1 MAKAVLKSAPATNVA
16 VKRRVYGTKKE
27 LRIAVSLAAQGL
39 QRFYAFIL
47 SYAPVLQ
54 QKSRIRIRLFV
65 VCRLLALEAVVV
77 VWQFAL
83 TFAAIRQADFQET
96 IANHEGEVAGV
107 VVQLKVFLVGSVAV

>member
-1 MAKAVLKSAPATNVA
+1 VFSRKVAACRSSLVQALFAGVDGGVVDGIRTAFVAKAVLKSAPATNVA

-54 QKSRIRIRLFV
+54 QKSRICIRLFY
-65 VCRLLALEAVVV
+65 CLSFIGA
-77 VWQFAL
+77 
-83 TFAAIRQADFQET
+83 
-96 IANHEGEVAGV
+96 
-107 VVQLKVFLVGSVAV
+107 

>member
-1 MAKAVLKSAPATNVA
+1 MFSRKVAACRSALVQALFAGVDGGVVDGTRTAFVAKAVLKSAPATNVA

-54 QKSRIRIRLFV
+54 QKSRIRIRLFY
-65 VCRLLALEAVVV
+65 CLSFIGA
-77 VWQFAL
+77 
-83 TFAAIRQADFQET
+83 
-96 IANHEGEVAGV
+96 
-107 VVQLKVFLVGSVAV
+107 